1 MKLES
6 NGILIGL
13 RPLNERDCIARVFTR
28 DFGVLVGM
36 MRGGVVAKKN
46 KPMVGQYGNVT
57 WNARVDSQLGI
68 FHWESEKNL
77 SVKLMMRPME
87 LAMMNA
93 AFDLM
98 CTLLPERESYAGLF
112 DDTMRLMDELVLG
125 NAAVYMEWEIG
136 LLRELG
142 YALDLTRCSGCGKTS
157 DLNFLSPRTG
167 RAVCDAC
174 AAPYINKLY
183 RLPVTCDVTLKFLG
197 DVCAQHGVDVPTM
210 RKILKLV

>member
-68 FHWESEKNL
+68 FHWESEKNIA
-77 SVKLMMRPME
+77 VRFIMKPGA

-93 AFDLM
+93 AFDLIGA
-98 CTLLPERESYAGLF
+98 LLPERESYAGLF
-112 DDTMRLMDELVLG
+112 DDTMQFLGELDEKSDATYLM
-125 NAAVYMEWEIG
+125 WEIG

-142 YALDLTRCSGCGKTS
+142 YALDLSRCSGCGGGNN
-157 DLNFLSPRTG
+157 LNFLSPRTG
-167 RAVCDAC
+167 RAVCDKC

-183 RLPVTCDVTLKFLG
+183 RLPVTGVVTLKFLENACMQQG
-197 DVCAQHGVDVPTM
+197 IDVPIM
-210 RKILKLV
+210 RKMLKIA

>member
-68 FHWESEKNL
+68 FHWESEKNIA
-77 SVKLMMRPME
+77 VRFIMKPGA

-93 AFDLM
+93 AFDLIGA
-98 CTLLPERESYAGLF
+98 LLPERESYAGLF
-112 DDTMRLMDELVLG
+112 DDTMRFLGELDEKSDATYLM
-125 NAAVYMEWEIG
+125 WEIG

-142 YALDLTRCSGCGKTS
+142 YALDLSRCSGCGGGNN
-157 DLNFLSPRTG
+157 LNFLSPRTG
-167 RAVCDAC
+167 RAVCDKC

-183 RLPVTCDVTLKFLG
+183 RLPVTGVVTLKFLENACMQQG
-197 DVCAQHGVDVPTM
+197 IDVPIM
-210 RKILKLV
+210 RKMLKIA